1 VTPQA
6 ISIPMQLPRTILRQT
21 GRLIAPPFRWV
32 ASSRD
37 AVFYL
42 AAAGAALIGG
52 LFFLDSSRVFVTDP
66 FPGNVETLPVFLHV
80 RKYAFL
86 LMWGLLPAFIL
97 AIARFRIRRPII
109 PVLIASLLVFAIWA
123 SCEYFLSDA
132 AILESLGVE
141 TAPLDTFFRL
151 ILTGGLILSP
161 PLLMILYARCP
172 ALDRYLLRQ
181 FLVPFAFCFIGF
193 IAIWLIIDLSDNVG
207 DFNKNGAKFSDV
219 LRFYIV
225 QIPQIVVLIMPVTL
239 LLALLY
245 SLSKMSKTNE
255 IISML
260 TAGKSLHRILR
271 PVFFVGIYA
280 SLISLAL
287 NYEWAPQAAGT
298 KQTIHDSI
306 TRTRKGSSAGAITAQ
321 LYRNRGDNRTWFVGG
336 IPFDLSRG
344 EKMIDVWVFQE
355 DDEGRLK
362 TSYHA
367 EKAAWIPHHFE
378 YDNQPTWLFR
388 GTTILD
394 PTNPDPALRRV
405 FEPGDTFLPGW
416 SETPWKLLSGN
427 VAADHLGV
435 PALAFHL
442 KTNTNLPEKT
452 RARYLTHWHD
462 RWAAPWTC
470 LVIVLFAA
478 PLGIVYSRRSVLGG
492 VAYCIFIF
500 FGAVFSSHLCLALGQ
515 GGYIPPFA
523 GAWATNILI
532 AAIGLLLLH
541 FRSRNKDFPKPTP
554 ANLKAL
560 FGGKRRRRT
569 HRTSIERPEFI

>member
-1 VTPQA
+1 
-6 ISIPMQLPRTILRQT
+6 MQLPRSILRQT
-21 GRLIAPPFRWV
+21 GRFIAPPFRWITG
-32 ASSRD
+32 SRD

-52 LFFLDSSRVFVTDP
+52 LFFVHSSRVYFTDP

-86 LMWGLLPAFIL
+86 LMWGLLPAFML
-97 AIARFRIRRPII
+97 ALIRFRLRRPII
-109 PVLIASLLVFAIWA
+109 PVLVASLLVFAIWA
-123 SCEYFLSDA
+123 SSEFFLSDA

-141 TAPLDTFFRL
+141 TAPLETFFRL

-172 ALDRYLLRQ
+172 TLDRYLLRQ
-181 FLVPFAFCFIGF
+181 FLIPFAFCFVGF

-207 DFNKNGAKFSDV
+207 DFNKSGAKFLDV

-225 QIPQIVVLIMPVTL
+225 QIPQIVVLILPVTL

-245 SLSKMSKTNE
+245 SLSKMSKSNE

-271 PVFFVGIYA
+271 PVFFVGIYS

-287 NYEWAPQAAGT
+287 NYEWAPQAQGT
-298 KQTIHDSI
+298 KETIHESI
-306 TRTRKGSSAGAITAQ
+306 TRSGKGSNAGSITAQ
-321 LYRNRGDNRTWFVGG
+321 LFRNRTDNRTWFAGR

-344 EKMIDVWVFQE
+344 EKIVDVWVFQE
-355 DDEGRLK
+355 DEIGHLK
-362 TSYHA
+362 TAYHA
-367 EKAAWIPHHFE
+367 EKAAWIPHHID
-378 YDNQPTWLFR
+378 YNNQPTWLFR
-388 GTTILD
+388 STTIID

-405 FEPGDTFLPGW
+405 YEPGDIFLPGW

-427 VAADHLGV
+427 VSADHLGV

-442 KTNTNLPEKT
+442 RTNAKLPEKT
-452 RARYLTHWHD
+452 RARYLTHWHS
-462 RWAAPWTC
+462 RWAAPWSC

-478 PLGIVYSRRSVLGG
+478 PLGIVYSRRSVLSG

-500 FGAVFSSHLCLALGQ
+500 FGSIFCTHLCLALGQ
-515 GGYIPPFA
+515 GAYISPFA

-532 AAIGLLLLH
+532 GVLGLLLLH
-541 FRSRNKDFPKPTP
+541 FRSRNKEFPRPTP
-554 ANLKAL
+554 ANLKGL
-560 FGGKRRRRT
+560 FTRKRRRRT
-569 HRTSIERPEFI
+569 HGRASTERPEFI